1 MEAAE
6 RITREYLELALELT
20 ETREKQK
27 REQRRI
33 KK

>member
-20 ETREKQK
+20 EKREKQK